1 MRGREEDCK
10 SHLWSASVQSAIVVG
25 SAVREERSRRALI
38 ISFKVQKLDHH
49 AYITSD
55 QGLGFCPLSSG
66 HEGGLVQGPQKF
78 SVGTLFLV
86 MLEGELWPYFYRY
99 TCQTEHTHGTPLRLN
114 RNSIRSSNNDSSL
127 DLYLPWTY
135 GASDQPMVK
144 FLYFHARGSHGIRQN
159 TAALTQKSSEVSFSF
174 EWTILETQGQAGSTQ
189 KTNNICSSPPGVRAS
204 RWRQTPKSPAQK
216 AAFHKFQAHRK
227 AAAAVML
234 NLLLLDCIT
243 CLPSGHQIS
252 SAPETAAR
260 LNMTSQTGLS
270 SKNRIVFPAWLGS
283 PCKCTCNQAGAGGH
297 LFNHKYFELLDRIYR
312 AHER

>member
-1 MRGREEDCK
+1 MFSKCA
-10 SHLWSASVQSAIVVG
+10 SAGAGQ
-25 SAVREERSRRALI
+25 LQKPP
-38 ISFKVQKLDHH
+38 ISF
-49 AYITSD
+49 
-55 QGLGFCPLSSG
+55 
-66 HEGGLVQGPQKF
+66 PQ
-78 SVGTLFLV
+78 
-86 MLEGELWPYFYRY
+86 
-99 TCQTEHTHGTPLRLN
+99 
-114 RNSIRSSNNDSSL
+114 
-127 DLYLPWTY
+127 
-135 GASDQPMVK
+135 
-144 FLYFHARGSHGIRQN
+144 
-159 TAALTQKSSEVSFSF
+159 SF
-174 EWTILETQGQAGSTQ
+174 TKQ
-189 KTNNICSSPPGVRAS
+189 
-204 RWRQTPKSPAQK
+204 KSPAQK